1 MTAAKYR
8 SALFAGG
15 RGRPPLPVLPKVR
28 TGIADL
34 PTAARRSLPRDLSAT
49 LEMTGL
55 STVPLGWRRDEGVP
69 PYRGE
74 IRCQERYTTTLRLST
89 DNASPITLFD
99 L

>member
-34 PTAARRSLPRDLSAT
+34 PTAARRSLPRDLSST

-55 STVPLGWRRDEGVP
+55 NTVPLGWRRDEGVP

-74 IRCQERYTTTLRLST
+74 IRCQKRYSATLRISPDYLTTTT
-89 DNASPITLFD
+89 VFD